1 GSWQSDSSS
10 THLPESSQSWL
21 WHSTLEPHA
30 APSPL
35 SSWHCDPSQY
45 ATPSLHSSLTVQG
58 PLTGFST
65 HPPFLQTRPFPQPL
79 TCAVATQLA
88 PTSPV
93 GAQVPAVAPAL
104 ANVNPLHTSPS
115 TQAFWIAS
123 ALFAMQEAPVAI
135 FFRQR
140 PPSAE

>member
-1 GSWQSDSSS
+1 F
-10 THLPESSQSWL
+10 
-21 WHSTLEPHA
+21 
-30 APSPL
+30 

-45 ATPSLHSSLTVQG
+45 ATPSLHSSLTAQG
-58 PLTGFST
+58 PLTGFSA

-104 ANVNPLHTSPS
+104 ANVKPLHTAPS
-115 TQAFWIAS
+115 SQLTVRHLAGQPPATS
-123 ALFAMQEAPVAI
+123 AVQT
-135 FFRQR
+135 
-140 PPSAE
+140 SAAHS